1 MEVVGDHCNQLAHC
15 VRESQQVRD
24 ELRQNAFFCSLS
36 VLPLGRLL
44 NIELLF

>member
-24 ELRQNAFFCSLS
+24 ELRQNALYCSLS
-36 VLPLGRLL
+36 IVPLESFFGH
-44 NIELLF
+44 